1 MKTSNRIEEYRAG
14 NYVACAKLGSFGKIT
29 STTATAFPPGGTL
42 AVDVWN
48 KYRGDYIKRIS
59 IDYIQP
65 IPLTE
70 ELIGYALSDVFQRV
84 ECDHRPAEFEI
95 PKEVLPGIMGT
106 ANWSLVE
113 DEDEKGK
120 WWLSAGVGSI
130 LTQVKSLHHLQN
142 LFFDLEGEEL
152 EIDKNVLK
160 SLIRNDNK

>member
-1 MKTSNRIEEYRAG
+1 MEEYRAG
-14 NYVACAKLGSFGKIT
+14 NYVTCAKLGSFGKVV
-29 STTATAFPPGGTL
+29 STTATAFPPGGML

-48 KYRGDYIKRIS
+48 KYRGNYIKQIF

-70 ELIGYALSDVFQRV
+70 ELIEYALGDVFRRV
-84 ECDHRPAEFEI
+84 DCDYKPTEFEI
-95 PKEVLPGIMGT
+95 PKEVLPGIMGA

-113 DEDEKGK
+113 DEYEKGK

-130 LTQVKSLHHLQN
+130 LTQVKTLHHLQN

-160 SLIRNDNK
+160 KFIRSDGE